1 MFFAKKYCFYCRI
14 YKIFTRRSCNVFV
27 GTTSDITACH
37 HCGRANLKKV
47 VVLKD
52 SEGSLTY
59 FGTTCAAKALG
70 YSGSDYKLRSK
81 MERVHQEE
89 RIKFKK
95 EIRRFYRKTWGY
107 KAAVNW
113 TEQLNVNPNV
123 DKNRARLM
131 IEKKTKEGIGE
142 TLELFSQKIS
152 MLGIKLEEIIE

>member
-1 MFFAKKYCFYCRI
+1 M
-14 YKIFTRRSCNVFV
+14 
-27 GTTSDITACH
+27 
-37 HCGRANLKKV
+37 

-95 EIRRFYRKTWGY
+95 EIRSFYRKTWGY

-113 TEQLNVNPNV
+113 TVQLNVNPNV

-131 IEKKTKEGIGE
+131 IEKKTKEGIRE
-142 TLELFSQKIS
+142 TLELFSPKVS